1 MKKFILIIL
10 LITILSQAA
19 FCETK
24 VSPRQKAFEDI
35 QKTNRD
41 FYNQCNDLANAFKKD
56 AKFANFLRNTCSDY
70 EFRREKSILA
80 VYAPKNNYNVTNY
93 ANYYANKVEFIRL
106 LNEQSLN
113 MNKEVAKE
121 YCKYNKKNFPE
132 ACKKLN

>member
-1 MKKFILIIL
+1 
-10 LITILSQAA
+10 
-19 FCETK
+19 
-24 VSPRQKAFEDI
+24 
-35 QKTNRD
+35 
-41 FYNQCNDLANAFKKD
+41 
-56 AKFANFLRNTCSDY
+56 LRNTCSDY